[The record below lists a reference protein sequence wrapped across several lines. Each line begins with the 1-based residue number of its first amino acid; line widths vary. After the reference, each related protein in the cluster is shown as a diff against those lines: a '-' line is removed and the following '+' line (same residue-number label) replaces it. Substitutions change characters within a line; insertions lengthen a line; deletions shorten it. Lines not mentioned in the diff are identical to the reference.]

1 MRLESEHGNVTRIEI
16 EYEDGWMRQVTDR
29 DAQEV
34 MDWIRDCESVMHTRS
49 YSREFPDV
57 NWEEEQQ

>member
-1 MRLESEHGNVTRIEI
+1 MTLESKHGNVTRIEI
-16 EYEDGWMRQVTDR
+16 EYEDGWKRRVTDR

-34 MDWIRDCESVMHTRS
+34 MNWITACESVMRTRS

-57 NWEEEQQ
+57 NWKKEQQ